1 MIVFVARKKF
11 KLAFTLA
18 EVLITLGIIG
28 IVAAMTMPV
37 LIGRYREKV
46 TVTQLKKVNSVLNQ
60 AFIMATEKYGPIENW
75 DLGTIGLAD
84 PDGANTLMVRFAEF
98 LNKTKTCRAE
108 QTGCLPDVKYKCLN
122 GEEYYLNIDTSGQYS
137 RIRLT
142 DGTIISFYIYNNTCS
157 ENWGITKPLQNV
169 CGAILADI
177 NGNKLPNQFGV
188 DFFTFLITKHGIV
201 PQGTQMQTKGFTFD
215 RACKD
220 KSIGSIPGLGANGAG
235 CAAWVIYNENM
246 DYLHCSDLSWE
257 SKTKCGK

>member
-1 MIVFVARKKF
+1 MVVFVARKKF

-75 DLGTIGLAD
+75 DLGTTGLAD

-98 LNKTKTCRAE
+98 LNKTKTCKSG
-108 QTGCLPDVKYKCLN
+108 QTGCLPDVKYKYLN
-122 GEEYYLNIDTSGQYS
+122 GSDYTNIDIDRNIS
-137 RIRLT
+137 RIKLT
-142 DGTIISFYIYNNTCS
+142 DGTIISLYIYNNTCS
-157 ENWGITKPLQNV
+157 GNWGSTKPLQNI
-169 CGAILADI
+169 CGVVLADI
-177 NGNKLPNQFGV
+177 NGNKLPNQYGV
-188 DFFTFLITKHGIV
+188 DFFSFLITKYGIV
-201 PQGTQMQTKGFTFD
+201 PQGTQMQMYGFTFD

-220 KSIGSIPGLGANGAG
+220 KSIGLIADLGANGNG

-246 DYLHCSDLSWE
+246 DYLHCNDLSWQ

>member
-1 MIVFVARKKF
+1 MIVFVAIKKF

-60 AFIMATEKYGPIENW
+60 AFIMSTEKYGSIENW
-75 DLGTIGLAD
+75 DLGTTGLAD

-98 LNKTKTCRAE
+98 LNKTKTCRVE
-108 QTGCLPDVKYKCLN
+108 QTGCLPDVKYKYLN
-122 GEEYYLNIDTSGQYS
+122 GEENYNYDKGGVYS
-137 RIRLT
+137 RIKLT
-142 DGTIISFYIYNNTCS
+142 DGMIISFYMYNNTCS
-157 ENWGITKPLQNV
+157 WNMGITKPLQNV
-169 CGAILADI
+169 CASVWVDI
-177 NGNKLPNQFGV
+177 NGNKSPNQFGV
-188 DFFTFLITKHGIV
+188 DFFLFLITKHGIV
-201 PQGTQMQTKGFTFD
+201 PMGTQMQTEAYTFD

-220 KSIGSIPGLGANGAG
+220 KSIGSIPGWGANGAG

-257 SKTKCGK
+257 SKNKCGK